1 MEERKMLV
9 NRRLELSRS
18 RAETA
23 FKYVQEIKGNHTAI
37 EKKYK
42 SLVRKTPMRIK
53 VNGLGATLAFV
64 FSKKNKNEHHQQL
77 YQHIKRWL
85 NDIGMIDL
93 GGEEFVAKVVAMEK
107 AEYRVVTNELLAFLA
122 WLRRFVDGM
131 IEGEEDDE

>member
-1 MEERKMLV
+1 MPENIRLKM
-9 NRRLELSRS
+9 SRN

-23 FKYVQEIKGNHTAI
+23 FAYVQAVQGNYPAI

-53 VNGLGATLAFV
+53 VNGLEATLAFV
-64 FSKKNKNEHHQQL
+64 FSKKKGENQHALLYKQL
-77 YQHIKRWL
+77 EDWL
-85 NDIGMIDL
+85 AVNGMIET
-93 GGEEFVAKVVAMEK
+93 GGMEFVAQVISFEK
-107 AEYRVVTNELLAFLA
+107 AKCRVVTNELLAFLT

>member
-1 MEERKMLV
+1 MEEQKMPV

-23 FKYVQEIKGNHTAI
+23 FKYVQEIKGNYTAI

-53 VNGLGATLAFV
+53 VNGLGATIAFV
-64 FSKKNKNEHHQQL
+64 FSKKNKNEHHRQL
-77 YQHIKRWL
+77 YEHFKRWL
-85 NDIGMIDL
+85 NDIGMIEV

-107 AEYRVVTNELLAFLA
+107 AEYRVITNELLAFLI

>member
-1 MEERKMLV
+1 MLQ

-23 FKYVQEIKGNHTAI
+23 FACVQEIVESQKNI

-53 VNGLGATLAFV
+53 TNGLEATLAFV
-64 FSKKNKNEHHQQL
+64 FSKKNKNKQHALL
-77 YQHIKRWL
+77 YQHLENWL
-85 NDIGMIDL
+85 TVNGMIDT
-93 GGEEFVAKVVAMEK
+93 GGMEFVGQVISFEK
-107 AEYRVVTNELLAFLA
+107 AKCRVATNELLAFLT

-131 IEGEEDDE
+131 IEGEEDDDT

>member
-1 MEERKMLV
+1 MSQ
-9 NRRLELSRS
+9 NRRLELSRN

-23 FKYVQEIKGNHTAI
+23 FAYVQEITRSHKNI

-53 VNGLGATLAFV
+53 ANGLGATLAFV
-64 FSKKNKNEHHQQL
+64 FSKKKGENQHALL
-77 YQHIKRWL
+77 YNHLEKWL
-85 NDIGMIDL
+85 SNDDMVDAE
-93 GGEEFVAKVVAMEK
+93 GGEFVAKVVAMNVAMKK
-107 AEYRVVTNELLAFLA
+107 AEYRVVTNEALAFLT

>member
-1 MEERKMLV
+1 MPE
-9 NRRLELSRS
+9 NRRLELSRN

-23 FKYVQEIKGNHTAI
+23 FAYVKGIVESHKPI

-53 VNGLGATLAFV
+53 TNGLGATLAFV
-64 FSKKNKNEHHQQL
+64 FSKKKGENQHALLYNHLKN
-77 YQHIKRWL
+77 WL
-85 NDIGMIDL
+85 SYNDMIDVE
-93 GGEEFVAKVVAMEK
+93 GSEFVAKVVAMEK
-107 AEYRVVTNELLAFLA
+107 AEYRAVTNELLAFLT